1 MKTKVKL
8 SAILTTAMVLFS
20 GCGGSKQVKT
30 GYLSDYSKMQRES
43 DASLRY
49 VDDTTARGYSAFIVE
64 PVVVYF
70 HEGSKSKGKLTYQQ
84 LADLSN
90 YLHAKIVEAVRNAGL
105 TVADQPGISVAK
117 IRIALTDIAKTD
129 AINMLPQA
137 TLLGAGV
144 GGASM
149 EAEVVD
155 SVTGKQIAAVLQSG
169 QGSRVP
175 FSNLGDWTAAKTVM
189 DQWAKN
195 FQAKLK
201 AMHGNN

>member
-1 MKTKVKL
+1 MKTKMMLVM
-8 SAILTTAMVLFS
+8 ILVAGMVLIC

-30 GYLSDYSKMQRES
+30 GFLSDYSKLQRES
-43 DASLRY
+43 DTSLRY
-49 VDDTTARGYSAFIVE
+49 VDDSAAPAYSAFIVE

-70 HEGSKSKGKLTYQQ
+70 HEGAKSEGKLTFQQ
-84 LADLSN
+84 LADLTN
-90 YLHAKIVEAVRNAGL
+90 YLHTKIVEAVQDAGPKVVDKPAAG
-105 TVADQPGISVAK
+105 VAR
-117 IRIALTDIAKTD
+117 IRVALTDIAKTD
-129 AINMLPQA
+129 AINMIPQA
-137 TLLGAGV
+137 SLLGAGV

-175 FSNLGDWTAAKTVM
+175 FSNLGDWAAAQTVM

-195 FQAKLK
+195 FQKKLESMDRK
-201 AMHGNN
+201 